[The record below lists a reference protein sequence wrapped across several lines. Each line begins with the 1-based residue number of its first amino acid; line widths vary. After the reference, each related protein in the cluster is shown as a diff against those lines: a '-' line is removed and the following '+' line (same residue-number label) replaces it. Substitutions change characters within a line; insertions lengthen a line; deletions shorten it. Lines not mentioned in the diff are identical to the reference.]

1 LAIRPFLYT
10 FVHELIKN
18 TTLHNN
24 GYDDS
29 LAIAKTI
36 T

>member
-1 LAIRPFLYT
+1 MKYLKT
-10 FVHELIKN
+10 IKQ
-18 TTLHNN
+18 TQHNN